1 MSNAFRW
8 VSVNDREEEDA
19 RRSRGE
25 VTTSSHQHAWNGVAS
40 VGSGHFFFVSAG
52 PPNART
58 LWMSFFF
65 GFRSPYFALSFSSCC
80 RITSS
85 GEGCRGGG
93 VEGFRSGWV

>member
-1 MSNAFRW
+1 
-8 VSVNDREEEDA
+8 
-19 RRSRGE
+19 
-25 VTTSSHQHAWNGVAS
+25 
-40 VGSGHFFFVSAG
+40 
-52 PPNART
+52 

>member
-1 MSNAFRW
+1 MNDAASG
-8 VSVNDREEEDA
+8 VNDREKEYA
-19 RRSRGE
+19 RRIRGVE
-25 VTTSSHQHAWNGVAS
+25 HREEWVRCLFRLRG
-40 VGSGHFFFVSAG
+40 F
-52 PPNART
+52 PART